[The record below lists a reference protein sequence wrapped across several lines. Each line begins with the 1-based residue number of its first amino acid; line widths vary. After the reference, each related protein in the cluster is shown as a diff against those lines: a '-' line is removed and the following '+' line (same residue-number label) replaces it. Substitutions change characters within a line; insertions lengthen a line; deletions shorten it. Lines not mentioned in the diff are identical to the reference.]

1 MNVMLLLAQVA
12 PALTDSIA
20 GANPVLTPVAGPEEM
35 NLWSMAVK
43 GGWIMI
49 VLGLLSILCF
59 YILFERNYVIRKAGK
74 EDPMFMDKIQGL
86 YPGWRNKSRHSLLP
100 QCKYSGCPYD

>member
-1 MNVMLLLAQVA
+1 MNAMLLLAQVA

-35 NLWSMAVK
+35 NLWSMAIK

-49 VLGLLSILCF
+49 VLGLLSI
-59 YILFERNYVIRKAGK
+59 
-74 EDPMFMDKIQGL
+74 
-86 YPGWRNKSRHSLLP
+86 SLLLHLVRT
-100 QCKYSGCPYD
+100 QLCDQEGRQRGSDVHG

>member
-1 MNVMLLLAQVA
+1 MNAMLLLAQVA

-49 VLGLLSILCF
+49 VLGLLSI
-59 YILFERNYVIRKAGK
+59 
-74 EDPMFMDKIQGL
+74 P
-86 YPGWRNKSRHSLLP
+86 
-100 QCKYSGCPYD
+100 